1 MIKYLFNDHEFE
13 TLEEAENYI
22 SEEYAPNLYDDYLDE
37 MYPETTIAGFN
48 YSTSYALKEIDPIA
62 YRCGLSDYASELF
75 DEIEEEE
82 EDEEDEEEEDEE
94 EEDEIEEEE
103 IEENED

>member
-1 MIKYLFNDHEFE
+1 MVKYLFNDKEFE
-13 TLEEAENYI
+13 TLKEAEDYI
-22 SEEYAPNLYDDYLDE
+22 SEEYAPNNYDEYLDE
-37 MYPETTIAGFN
+37 MYSETTIAGCN

-82 EDEEDEEEEDEE
+82 IEEDDEEEDEE
-94 EEDEIEEEE
+94 IEED
-103 IEENED
+103 

>member
-1 MIKYLFNDHEFE
+1 MVKYLFNDKEFE
-13 TLEEAENYI
+13 TRQEAEDYI
-22 SEEYAPNLYDDYLDE
+22 SEEYAPEIYDDYLDE
-37 MYPETTIAGFN
+37 MYPETTIAGCN

-82 EDEEDEEEEDEE
+82 IEEDEEED
-94 EEDEIEEEE
+94 EE
-103 IEENED
+103 IEEDED